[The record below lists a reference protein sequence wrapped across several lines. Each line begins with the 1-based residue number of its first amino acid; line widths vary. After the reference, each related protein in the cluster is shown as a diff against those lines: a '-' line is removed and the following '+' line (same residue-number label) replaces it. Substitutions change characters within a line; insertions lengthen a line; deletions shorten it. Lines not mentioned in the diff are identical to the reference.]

1 MVEILSKQ
9 THSKFNRKHFEFET
23 DNLFFKSSSKLTL
36 TRHEY
41 SKEKCQSRGRRNI
54 LQFGRPQK
62 KDLGNE
68 EPNLKPKSLFFKSCQ
83 LVQIKFRPQNLPLG
97 FDGGFHKKSEL

>member
-1 MVEILSKQ
+1 MVLEILSKQ
-9 THSKFNRKHFEFET
+9 THSKFNRKHLEFET

-54 LQFGRPQK
+54 LQFGMPEK
-62 KDLGNE
+62 KDLGYKE
-68 EPNLKPKSLFFKSCQ
+68 TSLKASFSSFMSPCKYESIF
-83 LVQIKFRPQNLPLG
+83 
-97 FDGGFHKKSEL
+97 EY